1 MESSGTVREP
11 YRLRIAVPDDVPQL
25 ESLIP
30 LSARALQ
37 ADHYSKKQIDAALGS
52 VFAVDRQ
59 LISDGTYFVVEY
71 DGVIAGCGG
80 WSRRQSK
87 YGGDNGRAAPD
98 PLLDP
103 QTHPARI
110 RAFFVHPDHARRGI
124 GRALMT
130 ACESAIAKA
139 GFRSIEI
146 VATLTG
152 ELLYRQFGYDTV
164 ERSEIAMADGLSLP
178 VVRLTRQL
186 VD

>member
-1 MESSGTVREP
+1 MRVP
-11 YRLRIAVPDDVPQL
+11 YRLRNAVPDDVPQL

-30 LSARALQ
+30 LSAHTLQ
-37 ADHYSKKQIDAALGS
+37 ADHYSKEQIDAALGS
-52 VFAVDRQ
+52 IFAVDRQ
-59 LISDGTYFVVEY
+59 LISDGTYFVVEQ
-71 DGVIAGCGG
+71 DGAIAGCGG

-87 YGGDNGRAAPD
+87 YGGDDVRAVPD

-103 QTHPARI
+103 QTDPARI

-130 ACESAIAKA
+130 ACESAIADA

-146 VATLTG
+146 VATLIG
-152 ELLYRQFGYDTV
+152 ERLYIQFGYETV
-164 ERSEIAMADGLSLP
+164 EHSEITMDGGLSLP

-186 VD
+186 AD